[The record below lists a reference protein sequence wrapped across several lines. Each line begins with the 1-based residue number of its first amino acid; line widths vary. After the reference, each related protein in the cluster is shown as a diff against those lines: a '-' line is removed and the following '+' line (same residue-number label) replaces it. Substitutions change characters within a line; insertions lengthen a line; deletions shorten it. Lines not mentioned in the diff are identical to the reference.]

1 MSALNVLTIQKG
13 AQMKNVA
20 AVAIVGITLGVPAF
34 GFEANDR
41 LNAVLELDKKEF
53 TEAQGYLKRSWMWD
67 ESDPSFVVTVG
78 LVTYDVELDDGRG
91 TTKRAMQCPQQELF
105 GNPNEGC
112 SISFD
117 GVYHTELSNNNVEV
131 ELTIWSV
138 EFME

>member
-1 MSALNVLTIQKG
+1 
-13 AQMKNVA
+13 MKNA
-20 AVAIVGITLGVPAF
+20 FGAAIVGIILGVPAF

-41 LNAVLELDKKEF
+41 LNAVMDLDYKEF

-67 ESDPSFVVTVG
+67 ESNPRFVVTVG

-91 TTKRAMQCPQQELF
+91 TTKRAMQCPQQEIF

-117 GVYHTELSNNNVEV
+117 GIYHTKISNNNVEV
-131 ELTIWSV
+131 DLTIWNL
-138 EFME
+138 EFIE

>member
-1 MSALNVLTIQKG
+1 
-13 AQMKNVA
+13 MKSIIGGV
-20 AVAIVGITLGVPAF
+20 IVGITLSAPVF

-41 LNAVLELDKKEF
+41 LAAVMELDNKEF
-53 TEAQGYLKRSWMWD
+53 TEVQGHLKRSWMWD

-91 TTKRAMQCPQQELF
+91 TTKRAMQCPQQEIF

-117 GVYHTELSNNNVEV
+117 GIYHTEISNNIVEV
-131 ELTIWSV
+131 DLTIWNV
-138 EFME
+138 EFID